1 MGWRTNRTRR
11 TWLASCASTAAGI
24 SILAGCTSDSSEP
37 ADDES
42 EDDALAA
49 DTWPMYGVDP
59 QNTGYHPTATGP
71 TSEDV
76 QVRKLFDGEG
86 SISNSPVIVDGT
98 LYVIA
103 TTRLHAIDLETGELE
118 WQKEVNASPAAHP
131 AADNERVFAGT
142 RDGIV
147 AADLEDGEVQWRN
160 DIGISSVN
168 PVPVNDGVIGIQ
180 NLFLHYFDLKNGNES
195 TLHDMRDHQGGYP
208 YTYVPAV
215 NNGNVYFVSENT
227 IYAVDIED
235 ENIQWQFES
244 STEEPLGESDPTIFN
259 ETVYVGG
266 EDQHLYAIKDG
277 SERWKLEIDEPI
289 TCSPS
294 VAPET
299 VYFGGGGA
307 GAQKFF
313 AVDINEKIYEWD
325 PKDLRYS
332 VSAKPVITDDIVYVS
347 SYYDLLAFDTEDGS
361 VTWEIKEFGQEG
373 GESIRAPPAI
383 SDETLYVPT
392 AEGNVYAIEDA

>member
-1 MGWRTNRTRR
+1 M
-11 TWLASCASTAAGI
+11 
-24 SILAGCTSDSSEP
+24 
-37 ADDES
+37 
-42 EDDALAA
+42 
-49 DTWPMYGVDP
+49 
-59 QNTGYHPTATGP
+59 
-71 TSEDV
+71 
-76 QVRKLFDGEG
+76 
-86 SISNSPVIVDGT
+86 
-98 LYVIA
+98 
-103 TTRLHAIDLETGELE
+103 
-118 WQKEVNASPAAHP
+118 
-131 AADNERVFAGT
+131 FAGT

-147 AADLEDGEVQWRN
+147 AADLEDGEIKWRN

-180 NLFLHYFDLKNGNES
+180 NLFLHYFDLKSGDES
-195 TLHDMRDHQGGYP
+195 TLHDMRNHQGGYP

-215 NNGNVYFVSENT
+215 DNRTAYFITENN

-235 ENIQWQFES
+235 ESIQWQFES
-244 STEEPLGESDPTIFN
+244 STEEPLGESDPAVFN

-294 VAPET
+294 VEPGT

-307 GAQKFF
+307 GTQEFF
-313 AVDINEKIYEWD
+313 AINIGKKAHKWG

-332 VSAKPVITDDIVYVS
+332 VSAKPVITDGIVYVS
-347 SYYDLLAFDTEDGS
+347 SYHDLFAFDTEDGS
-361 VTWEIKEFGQEG
+361 VRWEIKELGQEG
-373 GESIRAPPAI
+373 GESIRASPAI

-392 AEGNVYAIEDA
+392 AEGNVYAVEDA